1 MLRTKKGKR
10 TISIGIQEK
19 NRLKLNTGKEAL
31 SPLQRNRFASYG
43 IRGKTRL
50 KKDQSNG
57 MILAKRILVKRILA
71 KRILALWVETV

>member
-1 MLRTKKGKR
+1 M
-10 TISIGIQEK
+10 
-19 NRLKLNTGKEAL
+19 
-31 SPLQRNRFASYG
+31 
-43 IRGKTRL
+43 